1 MSHHWPV
8 SVKGVVLRRSH
19 VVLLRNERDEWELP
33 GGKLDPDESPDQCV
47 VREIREELGLDVA
60 AAALQ
65 DVWVYTIT
73 PQARVLIVT
82 FGCAEVT
89 ERDAVLS
96 HEHKQVGWF
105 PLGEIDALR
114 MPEDYKNSVRRWAQR
129 QGLTEP

>member
-8 SVKGVVLRRSH
+8 SVKGVVLRGGH

-33 GGKLDPDESPDQCV
+33 GGKLDPDESPEQCV
-47 VREIREELGLDVA
+47 VREIREELGLGVA
-60 AAALQ
+60 ATALQ

-82 FGCAEVT
+82 YGCVELA

-114 MPEDYKNSVRRWAQR
+114 MPEGYKNSVRRWAQR
-129 QGLTEP
+129 LGSTEP

>member
-8 SVKGVVLRRSH
+8 SVKGVVLRGGR

-33 GGKLDPDESPDQCV
+33 GGKLDPDESPEQCV
-47 VREIREELGLDVA
+47 VREIGEELGLHVA
-60 AAALQ
+60 AAALL

-73 PQARVLIVT
+73 PEARVLIVT
-82 FGCAEVT
+82 YGCVELA

-105 PLGEIDALR
+105 PLGEVDALR
-114 MPEDYKNSVRRWAQR
+114 MPEDYKNSVQCWAQR
-129 QGLTEP
+129 LGLAEK

>member
-8 SVKGVVLRRSH
+8 SVKGVVLRGGC
-19 VVLLRNERDEWELP
+19 VILLRNERDEWELP
-33 GGKLDPDESPDQCV
+33 GGKLDPDESPEQCV
-47 VREIREELGLDVA
+47 VREIREELGLDVEA
-60 AAALQ
+60 TALQ

-114 MPEDYKNSVRRWAQR
+114 MPEGYKNSVRRWAQR
-129 QGLTEP
+129 QGLTEL